1 MKGKLRR
8 RLFPRITI
16 TVLEPRRF
24 RIPAEA
30 RGRNRRRLAGDQLHD
45 VMSEMMFETR
55 DQDETLFEALIAAR
69 KVHGRRTASL
79 ADIHPTP
86 ASSHRVVTG
95 PLVPGRPLA
104 RVAQPGAR
112 VGGVTPKPG

>member
-1 MKGKLRR
+1 MKIHEGPGMIADMADADLIPVRIDGAEASIFSRMKGKLRR

-30 RGRNRRRLAGDQLHD
+30 RGRQRRRLAGDQLPD

-55 DQDETLFEALIAAR
+55 DQEI
-69 KVHGRRTASL
+69 GRASGRE
-79 ADIHPTP
+79 
-86 ASSHRVVTG
+86 RVCQYV
-95 PLVPGRPLA
+95 
-104 RVAQPGAR
+104 
-112 VGGVTPKPG
+112 